1 MKNFSIIIPI
11 YNEVQSIFNL
21 INEIEKE
28 FKPNI
33 PEILVV
39 DDGSTDGFTKQVKK
53 FKKSFLTVIYHKS
66 NSGKC
71 KAMETGIKKAKNN
84 LICIMDGDGQNPPY
98 EVKNLIKFTNK
109 LKLKN
114 RFLVCGNRH
123 KRQDSIIK
131 KVSSRIA
138 NWVRKFIL
146 NDDCND
152 TACALKVFNRMD
164 YKKIKYF
171 KNMHRFLPALFKM
184 NNCKILNVKVDDRR
198 RISGYSKYTFN
209 NRFWVGLIDLAKV
222 WILTKKGEQ
231 NG

>member
-1 MKNFSIIIPI
+1 
-11 YNEVQSIFNL
+11 
-21 INEIEKE
+21 
-28 FKPNI
+28 
-33 PEILVV
+33 
-39 DDGSTDGFTKQVKK
+39 
-53 FKKSFLTVIYHKS
+53 
-66 NSGKC
+66 
-71 KAMETGIKKAKNN
+71 METGIKKAKNN

-123 KRQDSIIK
+123 KRQDSI
-131 KVSSRIA
+131 
-138 NWVRKFIL
+138 
-146 NDDCND
+146 
-152 TACALKVFNRMD
+152 NRMD